1 MPRIIARIMAT
12 SAGMSEIIRMECE
25 MSALFDRFRSHRPFR
40 YSRWDGTQRLDDLD
54 SESVLDALA
63 DDYMKSGDLR
73 QALKN
78 LMQQGFTGRN
88 GEHRMGLRDMMER
101 LKQMRQQRMQRYNL
115 SSVMDDILQKLE
127 HIKQLERERI
137 QQRLDDA
144 NGKQSGA
151 PQADGQQEEQG
162 HDGQEGREGEQGQEG
177 QQGQSPQAG
186 QRGQQGRSSQQG
198 RQGQQGQQ
206 SQQGQQ
212 GQSGQRGESG
222 ESDQPAQ
229 RGQSGQSGAPGDL
242 DPETLRRMLENI
254 TNRKLDFLNNLPSDP
269 AGQIKS
275 LTDYDFMD
283 DQARQEFQEL
293 LQQLQQQVMQQ
304 YFQGMQQALSSMTPE
319 DLARMREMV
328 RDLNQMLRERAEG
341 GEPDFDSFMQKYG
354 DFFPGVNSLDD
365 LIEQMG
371 QRQAQMQALMESMS
385 PEQRQ
390 QLQEMVDG
398 LIGDD
403 RLRVDLAELAMN
415 LEALSPNGRRTRFP
429 LTGDEPVSLA
439 EAMHLM
445 GVLQEMDELENSL
458 RAARRKG
465 DLEGLDPEQMRNLVG
480 EEEAQALDQL
490 QQMLRQLEEDGY
502 VRHNGERLEMTARG
516 IRRIGQK
523 ALEDIFARLQR
534 DAFGN
539 HKLPERGYGGE
550 RDETTK
556 PYTFGDPFHLN
567 LEKTLMNSV
576 NRNGP
581 GTPARLDRDDFE
593 VYRTEQVTRSATV
606 VMLDMSWSMLFN
618 ELWHPAKKVAIALES
633 LIRGQFPRDELYLV
647 GFSNVAREFK
657 TEELVEI
664 GEWDHVQGTNM
675 VHGLMVARQLLAR
688 SHGSNKQI
696 IMITDGGPSVYHMGG
711 HWVFDWPPPPEAM
724 LQTLREVKRCTREN
738 ITINVF
744 MLWDDPTLKHFVNQM
759 ATINRGR
766 AFFTSPDDLGEY
778 VLIDYLNNRQKRVS

>member
-1 MPRIIARIMAT
+1 
-12 SAGMSEIIRMECE
+12 
-25 MSALFDRFRSHRPFR
+25 MSALFDRFRSHKPYR

-54 SESVLDALA
+54 SESVLDALS
-63 DDYMKSGDLR
+63 DDYMKFGDLR
-73 QALKN
+73 QALN
-78 LMQQGFTGRN
+78 RLMQQGYQGRN

-115 SSVMDDILQKLE
+115 SGVMDDIMQKLE
-127 HIKQLERERI
+127 HIKQLEREGI
-137 QQRLDDA
+137 QRRLDDA
-144 NGKQSGA
+144 NGQQSGE
-151 PQADGQQEEQG
+151 PQSGQQESPQ
-162 HDGQEGREGEQGQEG
+162 DGQNGQNAQGQEG
-177 QQGQSPQAG
+177 QRGKQG
-186 QRGQQGRSSQQG
+186 QRGQQGESSQVQMP
-198 RQGQQGQQ
+198 QSGQQGQP
-206 SQQGQQ
+206 
-212 GQSGQRGESG
+212 GESG
-222 ESDQPAQ
+222 EQ
-229 RGQSGQSGAPGDL
+229 GQSGQSGQPGDL
-242 DPETLRRMLENI
+242 DPDMLRRMLENI
-254 TNRKLDFLNNLPSDP
+254 ANRKLQYLEGLPTDP

-275 LTDYDFMD
+275 LSDYDFMD

-319 DLARMREMV
+319 DMARMRNMV

-341 GEPDFDSFMQKYG
+341 GEPDFDKFMEQYG

-390 QLQEMVDG
+390 QLQDMVDG

-415 LEALSPNGRRTRFP
+415 LEALSPSGRRTRFP

-458 RAARRKG
+458 RTARRSG
-465 DLEGLDPEQMRNLVG
+465 DIDGLDPDQMRDLVG
-480 EEEAQALDQL
+480 EEEAQALEQI

-502 VRHNGERLEMTARG
+502 IRHNGDRLEMTARG

-523 ALEDIFARLQR
+523 ALEDIFARLKR
-534 DAFGN
+534 DAFG
-539 HKLPERGYGGE
+539 HHRLPERGYGGE
-550 RDETTK
+550 RDEDTK
-556 PYTFGDPFHLN
+556 PYIFGEPFHLN
-567 LEKTLMNSV
+567 LEKTLRNSV
-576 NRNGP
+576 NRNGK
-581 GTPARLDRDDFE
+581 GTPIRLERDDFE
-593 VYRTEQVTRSATV
+593 VYRTEHSTRSSTV
-606 VMLDMSWSMLFN
+606 VMLDMSWSMLLN

-633 LIRGQFPRDELYLV
+633 LIRGQFPRDDLYLV
-647 GFSNVAREFK
+647 GFSNMAREFK
-657 TEELVEI
+657 AEELVEI

-675 VHGLMVARQLLAR
+675 VHGLRVARQLLAR
-688 SHGSNKQI
+688 SRSANKQI
-696 IMITDGGPSVYHMGG
+696 IMITDGGPSVYQIGG
-711 HWVFDWPPPPEAM
+711 QWMFDWPPPPEAM